1 MKFEVILEGLNCAS
15 CIAKIEKETQSLNG
29 VRDSKFNFANEL
41 LVLDYEDKQD
51 KKDLFASVKKIV
63 LAAEPDVI
71 VKTKEDATAD
81 NLNMDN
87 VVKKKILRFSIS
99 AILLFMSYIF
109 NLEGSTK
116 VLVLLTSY
124 VIVGYDVVSRAF
136 RNIKKGEVFD
146 ENFLMTIATFGAIAI
161 REYPEAVGVML
172 FYQVGEIFQSIA
184 VGKSRRSIKSLLEIR
199 SEYAN
204 LIVDG
209 TITKVIPEDVN
220 IGDTIIVRPGEKV
233 PLDGIVIQGSSM
245 VNTSAITGESM
256 LREVTEQDDI
266 LSGFVNESGLLTITV
281 TKLFSE
287 SAVSKIL
294 DLVQNATAKKAPTE
308 NFITKFARYYT
319 PAVVVLAL
327 MVAFLPPLIIGGDLS
342 QWVYRALV
350 FLVISCPC
358 ALVVSVPLG
367 FFGGIGA
374 ASRSGILIKGG
385 NYLEALTDV
394 DTIVMDKTGTL
405 TKGIFKVTSIEAYNH
420 FSEEDVLKFA
430 ALGEIHSNH
439 PIALSIKNAYDKKID
454 ESLIEEYEEI
464 SGRGIKTI
472 IEEKQI
478 LIGNEKLMIME
489 NINIGS
495 SKNEDTVVYVAV
507 DGEYAGKIN
516 IADEIKEDSKLAIE
530 LFHKLGIKHIVMLT
544 GDNREVAKRI
554 ATQLNLDEVYSE
566 LLPEDKVAKIEDF
579 NKNRRNK
586 KKLAFIGDGINDAPV
601 LALSD
606 VGIAMGGLGSD
617 AAIEAADIVLMT
629 DEPSKL
635 ATAIVIARKTKRI
648 VTQNIVLALG
658 SKVIVMIL
666 GVLGIANMW
675 LAIFADVGIALI
687 AILNSVRAMKV
698 DKH

>member
-478 LIGNEKLMIME
+478 LIGNEKLMMME

>member
-405 TKGIFKVTSIEAYNH
+405 TKGIFKVTYIEAYNH

-478 LIGNEKLMIME
+478 LIGNEKLMMME